1 MELLAK
7 NIFVSYGRG
16 DILKDVNI
24 CFKSGEW
31 VSLIGANGAGKST
44 LLHAIVNWHFSKK
57 SGEITLNGVKCT
69 NSKSEIILVP
79 FPSDLPD
86 FLLGKELIEII
97 IRERG
102 AQLIENWSNILAALD
117 GDVWMDRPIGELS
130 WGTKK
135 KVCIASALCSG
146 PNFILLD
153 EAFDGLDAQSSSK
166 IRNIFYDLIKEN
178 KIGILN
184 ASHAWESVFADS
196 HRIYFLKNGSIIK
209 ELNQNEFA
217 DLKDEAKKIEQRVF
231 EIFK

>member
-1 MELLAK
+1 M
-7 NIFVSYGRG
+7 
-16 DILKDVNI
+16 
-24 CFKSGEW
+24 C
-31 VSLIGANGAGKST
+31 
-44 LLHAIVNWHFSKK
+44 
-57 SGEITLNGVKCT
+57 
-69 NSKSEIILVP
+69 
-79 FPSDLPD
+79 
-86 FLLGKELIEII
+86 
-97 IRERG
+97 IR
-102 AQLIENWSNILAALD
+102 
-117 GDVWMDRPIGELS
+117 DRS